1 MKFVQESAGN
11 AQTTSSLCLDAAMS
25 SIRRLMLSRSLASI
39 AALTCV
45 LMVPAA
51 SAHASD
57 PLLSGYGG
65 PGAGEQVV
73 LGGKIKSSKSSSAP
87 GQDPEAASL
96 KVDTGAAATSGTSEP
111 TATSGASG
119 PSLTHK
125 PQRKKSSSSSSKD
138 SGDDRDRDEGAA
150 KGGTTTTTTLPG
162 APEVVAYPTR
172 ADDAG
177 GPISG
182 PGVLLI
188 VLGVAAAT
196 LVGLGLR
203 RLSGFDR
210 GSDPQVPGR

>member
-1 MKFVQESAGN
+1 MKFVQGSAGN
-11 AQTTSSLCLDAAMS
+11 AQRTSSLCLDTAVS
-25 SIRRLMLSRSLASI
+25 PIRRPMRSRFLATI
-39 AALTCV
+39 AALTCA
-45 LMVPAA
+45 LALPAA
-51 SAHASD
+51 AAHASD

-73 LGGKIKSSKSSSAP
+73 IGGTIKGSKSSSAP
-87 GQDPEAASL
+87 AQDPEAASL
-96 KVDTGAAATSGTSEP
+96 KVDTDAAATSGAS

-119 PSLTHK
+119 ASGPNLTRK
-125 PQRKKSSSSSSKD
+125 PQRKKSSSPSSKD
-138 SGDDRDRDEGAA
+138 SGDDGDQGTAKRD
-150 KGGTTTTTTLPG
+150 TTTTTTPPG

-177 GPISG
+177 GPVSA

-196 LVGLGLR
+196 FVGLGLR
-203 RLSGFDR
+203 RLSGFGR